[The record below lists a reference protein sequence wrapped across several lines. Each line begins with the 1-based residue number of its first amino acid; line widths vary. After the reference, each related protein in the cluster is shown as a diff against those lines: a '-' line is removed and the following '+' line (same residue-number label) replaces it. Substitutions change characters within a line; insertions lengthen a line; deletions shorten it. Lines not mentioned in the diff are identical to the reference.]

1 MVFLEN
7 SGASVALLYGSTR
20 SDPRSNYLGIG
31 DETTSN
37 NFSVFVVS
45 EEKQSKRLPP
55 ILMQSEVEIEPR
67 TKSRISCEPT
77 NNDQFTRYRI
87 ASFLIPQNHTLP
99 VHLRVKYINQG
110 YPDVFHL
117 IKTGKSEYLV
127 YL

>member
-1 MVFLEN
+1 MVCLRTLEQVLHCYMVRPVVTHV
-7 SGASVALLYGSTR
+7 GTILEI
-20 SDPRSNYLGIG
+20 PRLEMG
-31 DETTSN
+31 DETTSI

-55 ILMQSEVEIEPR
+55 ILMKSEVEIEPR

-87 ASFLIPQNHTLP
+87 ASFLISQNHTLP

-117 IKTGKSEYLV
+117 IKTGKS
-127 YL
+127 